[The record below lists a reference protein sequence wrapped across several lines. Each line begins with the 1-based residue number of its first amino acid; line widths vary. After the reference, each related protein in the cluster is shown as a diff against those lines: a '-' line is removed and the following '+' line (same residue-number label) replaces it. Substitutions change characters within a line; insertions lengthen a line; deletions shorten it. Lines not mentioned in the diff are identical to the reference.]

1 LSNYK
6 RIKGTKDIFGD
17 EINYWYYVEN
27 SAKNT
32 LEKYGFKEIRTPI
45 IESEELFSRGVG
57 QETDIVQKE
66 MYTFEDKKGRLLT
79 LRPEGTASVVRAYI
93 ENSLINLGSPQ
104 KFFYIG
110 PMFRYEKPQSGRYR
124 EFYQIGAEIFGT
136 DYPLADAELIH
147 LLYEFFRSLKLTNFK
162 IKINSIGTQKS
173 REKYKKVLKEY
184 YTPFLPN
191 LCEDCQ
197 RRYNTNIMRLIDCKI
212 DKEIA
217 SNAPSIL
224 DYLDNESKEHFE
236 KLKKYLDILEV
247 PYEIDPK
254 IVRGLDYY
262 SKTAFEVEHL
272 DLGEQAVIAGGGR
285 YDDLV
290 EQLGGPKTPAVGFA
304 MGIERII
311 EALKKE
317 HIEVKKVSQIDVYI
331 AYQGEQAEL
340 ESIKLSKELRKN
352 DIKTYLNLSKRN
364 LGGQLKHADR
374 LNAKLSIIMGDEE
387 VVNDVVTVRNME
399 TGEQTKVQRNW
410 VIEVILEKLKEFY

>member
-147 LLYEFFRSLKLTNFK
+147 LL
-162 IKINSIGTQKS
+162 
-173 REKYKKVLKEY
+173 
-184 YTPFLPN
+184 
-191 LCEDCQ
+191 
-197 RRYNTNIMRLIDCKI
+197 
-212 DKEIA
+212 
-217 SNAPSIL
+217 
-224 DYLDNESKEHFE
+224 H
-236 KLKKYLDILEV
+236 
-247 PYEIDPK
+247 
-254 IVRGLDYY
+254 
-262 SKTAFEVEHL
+262 
-272 DLGEQAVIAGGGR
+272 
-285 YDDLV
+285 
-290 EQLGGPKTPAVGFA
+290 
-304 MGIERII
+304 
-311 EALKKE
+311 
-317 HIEVKKVSQIDVYI
+317 
-331 AYQGEQAEL
+331 
-340 ESIKLSKELRKN
+340 
-352 DIKTYLNLSKRN
+352 
-364 LGGQLKHADR
+364 
-374 LNAKLSIIMGDEE
+374 
-387 VVNDVVTVRNME
+387 
-399 TGEQTKVQRNW
+399 
-410 VIEVILEKLKEFY
+410 